1 MRHQRPLA
9 LALGAALLLGPALG
23 RAGENDKAALQ
34 PDRPFLIEVEAQW
47 SYIETEAKMSS
58 TLGQLQPI
66 LGPGQFSN
74 GTIKSPNNLGGEVR
88 LLGPLLFGIGRPFIE
103 GGAVT
108 PVNRD
113 IIHSSNYGIPGQA
126 PQSDMSL
133 EFDWEA
139 NGAVG
144 FAVDMPLGDSLLSLK
159 PSVGYAWDAY
169 VATVNFFTS
178 SGHGAI
184 VPTDVSNV
192 ISHNTIGSLQ
202 FGGAVSFQPVRS
214 LPIYIFGGGG
224 WRYPVTDY
232 HRHQCDDVPAQMEHL
247 EPPACGDYK
256 SLGGAFFR
264 TGIGLR
270 F

>member
-1 MRHQRPLA
+1 MRCHRLLA
-9 LALGAALLLGPALG
+9 LALGAVLLVGPELV
-23 RAGENDKAALQ
+23 RADEAAKSALQ
-34 PDRPFLIEVEAQW
+34 PDRPFLIEIEAQW

-108 PVNRD
+108 PVGRD
-113 IIHSSNYGIPGQA
+113 IITSSNYGIPGQA
-126 PQSDMSL
+126 PQSNMSL
-133 EFDWEA
+133 EYDWQA
-139 NGAVG
+139 NGAIG

-178 SGHGAI
+178 SGRGPI

-232 HRHQCDDVPAQMEHL
+232 HRHQCDDVPAQIEHL
-247 EPPACGDYK
+247 EPPACGEYK